1 MPNDLRRLAIQ
12 EAHRHGIDP
21 RLIIPMIGQE
31 SAWNP
36 DALSKKGAGGIM
48 QLMPATARD
57 LGLSEADRFNPHK
70 AIPAGIHYFKQQLKA
85 FGSPALAYA
94 AYNAGPANVRRY
106 GGVPP
111 FRETQHYVNKL
122 MAHSMNPSNTF
133 DGASIFGPV
142 PRQEQNAP
150 FDGSAI
156 FQQASAPSGG
166 VPTSQSSQQLTQQPA
181 QQPVS
186 ENPLGAFA
194 KGAVRG
200 VRDLVDGGAYLLPK
214 GMQQLTS
221 LGSFTPNKLSDF
233 FGSEAQR
240 VSDINR
246 AAENQYQQDAQ
257 GSATAG
263 AGRVV
268 GNIVTSFV
276 PGVGVGRVAQ
286 GTSVLGKLGQ
296 AAKTGAKL
304 SVLQNTRTQ
313 DDSVLSNAAFG
324 VAAGTLGQGLA
335 SGIGRIV
342 RPVQTA
348 LTPQA
353 QRLAQVAQRNG
364 INLTLAQRTASKPLA
379 VVDAVMENLPLT
391 AGVRAAEK
399 QAQQTAFNRAVGR
412 TFGTQADEL
421 TPPVIGEA
429 RNRIGQRFSGLAQRN
444 TVNQQAANQLVDD
457 LASISRD
464 ITRYGVSD
472 TQRVVSNVIDDV
484 LAKVESRTGTMSGQ
498 AYRELDSQLG
508 RLARNASSGDVRH
521 YVGQVRESLR
531 RAMDQSINDADRKAW
546 QRARQQYANLM
557 TVAPVVAV
565 NPSGNVS
572 AQALLRAVNSA
583 NKSAKFTGGG
593 KLGELARVGKA
604 FIAESVPN
612 SGTAQRAY
620 MQNLLTNGLFGAGA
634 GYAGG
639 GDTQGAAI
647 GALAGLAG
655 PRAIQLMLGSPAVQ
669 AYMTRGLLGVP
680 GAGVLAGTTQKA
692 IGGGRLGVLGDS
704 LFERAI
710 RQRAKDR
717 SDR

>member
-12 EAHRHGIDP
+12 EAHRHGVDL
-21 RLIIPMIGQE
+21 RLIVPMIGQE

-36 DALSKKGAGGIM
+36 DAMSAKGAGGIM

-57 LGLSEADRFNPHK
+57 LGLSKADRFDPHK
-70 AIPAGIHYFKQQLKA
+70 AIPAGIRYFKQQLKE

-106 GGVPP
+106 GGIPP
-111 FRETQHYVNKL
+111 FRETQHYVNRL
-122 MAHSMNPSNTF
+122 MAHSMNPSDAF

-150 FDGSAI
+150 FDGGAI
-156 FQQASAPSGG
+156 FQQTSAPLGNAPEQPVPQSG
-166 VPTSQSSQQLTQQPA
+166 QPA
-181 QQPVS
+181 TH
-186 ENPLGAFA
+186 NNLGMFA
-194 KGAVRG
+194 KGAMHG
-200 VRDLVDGGAYLLPK
+200 VRDLFDGGAYLTYQ
-214 GMQQLTS
+214 GGQQLTS
-221 LGSFTPNKLSDF
+221 LGGLTPNPLSNW
-233 FGSEAQR
+233 FGSLAQR

-246 AAENQYQQDAQ
+246 AAENQYQQNTQ
-257 GSATAG
+257 GSAAAG

-268 GNIVTSFV
+268 GNIATSFI
-276 PGVGVGRVAQ
+276 PGVGVAGKAAQ
-286 GTSVLGKLGQ
+286 ATSGLGKVTQ
-296 AAKTGAKL
+296 AAKAGAKL
-304 SVLQNTRTQ
+304 GVLQNTRTQ
-313 DDSVLSNAAFG
+313 NDSVLSNAAFG
-324 VAAGTLGQGLA
+324 GIAGPLGQGLA

-348 LTPQA
+348 LTPQV
-353 QRLAQVAQRNG
+353 QRLAQVAQQNG

-379 VVDAVMENLPLT
+379 LVDAVMGNLPLT

-399 QAQQTAFNRAVGR
+399 QAQQSAFNRAVGR
-412 TFGTQADEL
+412 TFGAQADEL
-421 TPPVIGEA
+421 TPSVIGEA
-429 RNRIGQRFSGLAQRN
+429 RNRIGQQFSGLAQRN
-444 TVNQQAANQLVDD
+444 TVNQRAANQLVDD
-457 LASISRD
+457 LASISHD

-508 RLARNASSGDVRH
+508 KIARNASSGDVRH

-531 RAMDQSINDADRKAW
+531 RAMDQSINNADRQAW
-546 QRARQQYANLM
+546 RQARQQYANLM
-557 TVAPVVAV
+557 TVAPVAAA

-572 AQALLRAVNSA
+572 TQALLRAVNSA

-593 KLGELARVGKA
+593 ELGELARVGKA

-669 AYMTRGLLGVP
+669 AYMMRGLSGIP
-680 GAGVLAGTTQKA
+680 GAGPLAGATQHM
-692 IGGGRLGVLGDS
+692 IGGGRLGVFGDS

-717 SDR
+717 SGPSPGSE

>member
-1 MPNDLRRLAIQ
+1 MTNDLRRLAIQ
-12 EAHRHGIDP
+12 EAHRQGVDP
-21 RLIIPMIGQE
+21 RLIVPMINQE

-36 DALSKKGAGGIM
+36 DAVSAKGAGGIM

-57 LGLSEADRFNPHK
+57 LGLSEADRFNPQK
-70 AIPAGIHYFKQQLKA
+70 AIPAGIRYFKQQLKA

-106 GGVPP
+106 GGIPSFP
-111 FRETQHYVNKL
+111 ETQHYVNKL
-122 MAHSMNPSNTF
+122 MAHSMNPSDAF

-142 PRQEQNAP
+142 SRQERNAL

-156 FQQASAPSGG
+156 FQQASAPSAG
-166 VPTSQSSQQLTQQPA
+166 VPTPQSSQHLTPQLA
-181 QQPVS
+181 S
-186 ENPLGAFA
+186 ENPLGTFA

-221 LGSFTPNKLSDF
+221 LGGLTPNKLSGF

-246 AAENQYQQDAQ
+246 AAENQYQQDTP
-257 GSATAG
+257 GSAAAG

-268 GNIVTSFV
+268 GNIATSFI
-276 PGVGVGRVAQ
+276 PGLGVGKVAQ
-286 GTSVLGKLGQ
+286 SRSLLGKLGQ

-324 VAAGTLGQGLA
+324 VTAGPFGQGLA
-335 SGIGRIV
+335 SGIGRIM

-348 LTPQA
+348 LMPQA
-353 QRLAQVAQRNG
+353 QRLAQVAKQNG
-364 INLTLAQRTASKPLA
+364 IHLTLAQRTASKPLA
-379 VVDAVMENLPLT
+379 VIEAVMENLPLT

-412 TFGTQADEL
+412 TFGTQVDEL

-429 RNRIGQRFSGLAQRN
+429 RNRIGQQFSDLAHRN
-444 TVNQQAANQLVDD
+444 TVSKRAANQLVDD
-457 LASISRD
+457 LASISHD

-484 LAKVESRTGTMSGQ
+484 LAKVESRTGTMPGQ

-508 RLARNASSGDVRH
+508 KLARNASSGDVRH

-546 QRARQQYANLM
+546 QQARQQYANLM
-557 TVAPVVAV
+557 TVAPVVAA

-604 FIAESVPN
+604 FIAENIPN

-639 GDTQGAAI
+639 GDKNGAAV

-669 AYMTRGLLGVP
+669 AYMMRGLLGIP
-680 GAGVLAGTTQKA
+680 GAGPLAGTAQQML
-692 IGGGRLGVLGDS
+692 GGGRLGVFGDS
-704 LFERAI
+704 LFERAV

-717 SDR
+717 ADP